1 MLLRPALADDD
12 LCQNKESER
21 DNYMYQIRLTAVLT
35 KMLLRCKHTN
45 SDRILKNR
53 SQRGNSLH
61 NQSLN
66 GNAMRT
72 RSMRKRIFDRGFS
85 IEIMSLIERKVLQ

>member
-45 SDRILKNR
+45 SDR
-53 SQRGNSLH
+53 
-61 NQSLN
+61 
-66 GNAMRT
+66 MRT

>member
-1 MLLRPALADDD
+1 MLSRPALADDD

-21 DNYMYQIRLTAVLT
+21 DNYMYQNRLTAVVT
-35 KMLLRCKHTN
+35 KMLLHCKRTN

-53 SQRGNSLH
+53 SQRGNNLH

-66 GNAMRT
+66 GNAMRI
-72 RSMRKRIFDRGFS
+72 RPMRKRIFGRGD
-85 IEIMSLIERKVLQ
+85 